1 MIKEYE
7 YDLKLRVKI
16 NLSDNDDIESA
27 KAELVEIVDG
37 KVSDSSS
44 VSLSHAYREMA
55 CRYAIFEEIKNWY
68 KDERV

>member
-1 MIKEYE
+1 VIKEYE

-16 NLSDNDDIESA
+16 NLSDNDDVASA
-27 KAELVEIVDG
+27 KAELVEITDG

-44 VSLSHAYREMA
+44 VFLSHALREMT
-55 CRYAIFEEIKNWY
+55 CRRAILEEIKDWY